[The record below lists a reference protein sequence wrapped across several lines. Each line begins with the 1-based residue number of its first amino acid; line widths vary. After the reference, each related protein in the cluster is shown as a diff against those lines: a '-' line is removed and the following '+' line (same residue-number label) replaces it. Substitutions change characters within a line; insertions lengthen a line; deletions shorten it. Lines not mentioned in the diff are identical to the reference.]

1 MDDARDGE
9 MESAPMRRAWW
20 FYDFIIYLA
29 MRWVNFY
36 YRPFSTVQWF
46 STTMLRCPFLPF
58 APSFFS
64 YFRFYYLVWRLSPT
78 TYNM

>member
-29 MRWVNFY
+29 MRWVTFITDRFLLYNGFL
-36 YRPFSTVQWF
+36 RPCCAARFFRSLRHFFRIFDSTI
-46 STTMLRCPFLPF
+46 
-58 APSFFS
+58 
-64 YFRFYYLVWRLSPT
+64 
-78 TYNM
+78 